1 LLSFFNIVVE
11 DYLALSSCD
20 SGDDSDDGCGE
31 YLERN
36 YRDDNRDDDRDDVYV
51 HGRKNRVGD
60 PFAELLEHHSF
71 LVSLIFS
78 FRLIILYLMP
88 IHD

>member
-1 LLSFFNIVVE
+1 MLSFFNIVVE
-11 DYLALSSCD
+11 DCLALSSCD
-20 SGDDSDDGCGE
+20 SGDDGDDSDDGCAE
-31 YLERN
+31 YLEGN
-36 YRDDNRDDDRDDVYV
+36 YRDDNGDDVYV

-60 PFAELLEHHSF
+60 PFADLLEHSF

-88 IHD
+88 MHD